1 MRVRTHIGVARKP
14 LGQIDRPYVIKED
27 ERPDHVP
34 LCRRQHATDLEA
46 ADAAPP
52 LIDHHLD
59 HRFTS
64 FRLDPPLM
72 VPPR

>member
-1 MRVRTHIGVARKP
+1 MRVRTHIGLAREP

-34 LCRRQHATDLEA
+34 LRRRQHATDLEA

-52 LIDHHLD
+52 LLDHHFD
-59 HRFTS
+59 RHVTS
-64 FRLDPPLM
+64 
-72 VPPR
+72 